1 MSGLRLPL
9 KSALR
14 KTTTPSS
21 VRSMWHR
28 IDARGRTR
36 PHVTSVR
43 SKLVSLTAVVAV
55 GFVVA
60 VAWSKTAGT
69 WARSPSVAAHADPS
83 AKVPIR
89 PKASKALNAPR
100 EGEET
105 ASLSARDEP
114 AQPAPQKAAPP
125 TPAMGSSTPV
135 PPPWLVPSSSETWR
149 RFAAE
154 GKNDQAYAV
163 LGPAGIA
170 SQSQS
175 APVADLF
182 ALADVARLSGHPA
195 DAVDPLQRIVTDHG
209 SDSRAP
215 LAALTLG
222 RVRLRSL
229 AMPAAA
235 ARSLEKAIA
244 LGVPEQLAEETHA
257 LLIEALSRMGDKE
270 RARAEYDRFRARFP
284 ASAWLADLQKWV
296 SDR

>member
-1 MSGLRLPL
+1 MTGLRLPL
-9 KSALR
+9 KKALR

-36 PHVTSVR
+36 SRVTSVR

-60 VAWSKTAGT
+60 VAWSKTVGP
-69 WARSPSVAAHADPS
+69 WARSPSVAAHADP
-83 AKVPIR
+83 AVQVLLR
-89 PKASKALNAPR
+89 PKASKTLNLATDK
-100 EGEET
+100 ETT
-105 ASLSARDEP
+105 ASPPMRDEP
-114 AQPAPQKAAPP
+114 TQASPQQAVAPAPAVGPSSPAPLVTAP
-125 TPAMGSSTPV
+125 TPG
-135 PPPWLVPSSSETWR
+135 ETWR

-163 LGPAGIA
+163 LGRAGIA
-170 SQSQS
+170 SESES
-175 APVADLF
+175 ASVADLF

-195 DAVDPLQRIVTDHG
+195 DAVDPLQRIVADH
-209 SDSRAP
+209 SNDSRAP

-235 ARSLEKAIA
+235 AQSLEKAIA
-244 LGVPEQLAEETHA
+244 LGVPVQLSEETHE
-257 LLIEALSRMGDKE
+257 LLIESLSRMGD
-270 RARAEYDRFRARFP
+270 RARARLEYERFRARFP
-284 ASAWLADLQKWV
+284 ASTWSADLQKWV

>member
-1 MSGLRLPL
+1 MTGLRFPL
-9 KSALR
+9 KTALR

-36 PHVTSVR
+36 SHVPSVR
-43 SKLVSLTAVVAV
+43 SRLVSLTAVVAV

-60 VAWSKTAGT
+60 VAWSKTVGQ
-69 WARSPSVAAHADPS
+69 WARSPSAAAHADS
-83 AKVPIR
+83 TVQVLLR
-89 PKASKALNAPR
+89 PKASKTLNLP
-100 EGEET
+100 T
-105 ASLSARDEP
+105 QAS
-114 AQPAPQKAAPP
+114 PQKAVAPA
-125 TPAMGSSTPV
+125 PAVGSPSPA
-135 PPPWLVPSSSETWR
+135 PLVAAPSPGETWR

-163 LGPAGIA
+163 LGQAGIA
-170 SQSQS
+170 SESES
-175 APVADLF
+175 ASVADLF

-195 DAVDPLQRIVTDHG
+195 DAVDPLQRIVADHSNDG
-209 SDSRAP
+209 RAP

-235 ARSLEKAIA
+235 AQSLEKAIA
-244 LGVPEQLAEETHA
+244 LGIPVQLAEETHG
-257 LLIEALSRMGDKE
+257 LLIESLSRMGDRE
-270 RARAEYDRFRARFP
+270 RARTEYERFRARFP
-284 ASAWLADLQKWV
+284 ASPWSADLQKWV

>member
-9 KSALR
+9 KNALR

-36 PHVTSVR
+36 SHAPSVR

-60 VAWSKTAGT
+60 VAWSKTASQ
-69 WARSPSVAAHADPS
+69 WARSPSVEALARPPAT
-83 AKVPIR
+83 VPVG
-89 PKASKALNAPR
+89 PKAAKTLAPSST
-100 EGEET
+100 EETT
-105 ASLSARDEP
+105 ASLASPDEA
-114 AQPAPQKAAPP
+114 AQAPSQKAVAAAP
-125 TPAMGSSTPV
+125 GSSSAMSSV
-135 PPPWLVPSSSETWR
+135 ASPSPRESWR

-154 GKNDQAYAV
+154 GKNDQAYAM
-163 LGPAGIA
+163 LGRAGIA
-170 SQSQS
+170 TESES

-195 DAVDPLQRIVTDHG
+195 DAIDPLQRIVADH
-209 SDSRAP
+209 STDSRAP

-229 AMPAAA
+229 GMPAAA
-235 ARSLEKAIA
+235 AQSLEKAIA
-244 LGVPEQLAEETHA
+244 LGVPLQLAEETHA
-257 LLIEALSRMGDKE
+257 LLIESLSRMGDRE
-270 RARAEYDRFRARFP
+270 RARAEYNRFSVRFP
-284 ASAWLADLQKWV
+284 SSTRSADLQKWV

>member
-1 MSGLRLPL
+1 VTGLRVPL
-9 KSALR
+9 KDALR

-28 IDARGRTR
+28 IDARGRSQR
-36 PHVTSVR
+36 RVPPVR
-43 SKLVSLTAVVAV
+43 SKLISLMAVVAV
-55 GFVVA
+55 GLVVA
-60 VAWSKTAGT
+60 VASSKTAGQ
-69 WARSPSVAAHADPS
+69 WVRSPSVAAHAAPS
-83 AKVPIR
+83 AQVPIR
-89 PKASKALNAPR
+89 PKAGTIRNPST
-100 EGEET
+100 EETT
-105 ASLSARDEP
+105 ASLPMNEEP
-114 AQPAPQKAAPP
+114 TQPAPQRAVAP
-125 TPAMGSSTPV
+125 TPATGSSSPA
-135 PPPWLVPSSSETWR
+135 PSLQAPSSRETWR

-163 LGPAGIA
+163 LGGAGIA
-170 SQSQS
+170 SESES

-195 DAVDPLQRIVTDHG
+195 DAVDPLQRIVADHS

-235 ARSLEKAIA
+235 AQSLEKAIA
-244 LGVPEQLAEETHA
+244 LGVPVPLAEETYA
-257 LLIEALSRMGDKE
+257 LLIESLSRMGDRE
-270 RARAEYDRFRARFP
+270 RARAEYGRFHARFP
-284 ASAWLADLQKWV
+284 ASTWAADLQKWV